1 MSLKPIRLGTRRSHL
16 ARAQSEAIARRLETL
31 HPGLRVE
38 LIGIDTR
45 GDQITHIPLSQVEG
59 KEFFTAE
66 IDAALLGGAVDL
78 TVHSYKDLS
87 LERPAALWLGAVP
100 QRENPRDIVLFAPDV
115 AAQLAAGIPL
125 RIGSSSPRRA
135 ALVPPFLKRALPGGA
150 DVQLSELRG
159 NVDSRIKRL
168 REPRGS
174 ERHMDGVILA
184 LAGIARLWRDE
195 SLGGRAMLEELLADL
210 PRMILPLT
218 QCPGAPAQGALA
230 IECRADDAYV
240 RGLLAPLDDTLT
252 RAAVVAE
259 RALLAARGGGC
270 HQRLGATQRTIEGL
284 GTMLYWRE
292 AVGEEL
298 LEPRLEWHS
307 ATPLKAAGAP
317 IVPWDGSR
325 QPREP
330 IQMLPGAAEQCATAL
345 AAASAAFIAHRR
357 ALPEMSAAAV
367 NACTHIWVP
376 GTESWFA
383 LAERGAWVEGCAE
396 GLGFA
401 ALAPMLAEGVLAL
414 PPAAQWLVLTHAAA
428 AADWHGVHVLATY
441 EHRTGGAAS
450 GESPELATHIYWH
463 STAQF
468 ERWRDSIGRAVH
480 HACGPGKTAEHL
492 RRAGVRAPQVFPS
505 PGHWREWLSK

>member
-16 ARAQSEAIARRLETL
+16 ARAQSEAIARRLEKL

-66 IDAALLGGAVDL
+66 IDAALQGGAVDL

-115 AAQLAAGIPL
+115 AAQLAAGLPL

-135 ALVPPFLKRALPGGA
+135 ALVPSFLTRALPGGA
-150 DVQLSELRG
+150 NVQLCDLRG

-184 LAGIARLWRDE
+184 LAGVARLWRDE
-195 SLGGRAMLEELLADL
+195 GGRALLEGLLAGL

-218 QCPGAPAQGALA
+218 LCPGAPAQGALA
-230 IECRADDAYV
+230 IECRTDDAYV
-240 RGLLAPLDDTLT
+240 RGLLAPLDDLQT

-270 HQRLGATQRTIEGL
+270 HQRLGATQLTIEGL
-284 GTMLYWRE
+284 GTLLYWRE
-292 AVGEEL
+292 AIGERL
-298 LEPRLEWHS
+298 LEPRQEWHS
-307 ATPLKAAGAP
+307 ATPLQPAVAP
-317 IVPWDGSR
+317 IIAWDGSR
-325 QPREP
+325 QPPQP
-330 IQMLPGAAEQCATAL
+330 IQTLPGALKQCATAL
-345 AAASAAFIAHRR
+345 AAARAAFIAHRR
-357 ALPEMSAAAV
+357 ALPEMPAAAV
-367 NACTHIWVP
+367 NNCRHIWVP

-383 LAERGAWVEGCAE
+383 LAERGVWVEGCAE

-401 ALAPMLAEGVLAL
+401 TLAPTLADGVLAL
-414 PPAAQWLVLTHAAA
+414 PAVEQWLVLTHAAA
-428 AADWHGVHVLATY
+428 AADWRDSNVLATY
-441 EHRTGGAAS
+441 EHRAVAAS
-450 GESPELATHIYWH
+450 GESPKLATHIYWH

-468 ERWRDSIGRAVH
+468 ERWRDSIGTAAH
-480 HACGPGKTAEHL
+480 HACGPGKTAEYL
-492 RRAGVRAPQVFPS
+492 RRAEVRTLQVFPS
-505 PGHWREWLSK
+505 PAHWREWLSK

>member
-16 ARAQSEAIARRLETL
+16 ARAQSQAIAQALEQL

-45 GDQITHIPLSQVEG
+45 GDQITNIPLSQVEG

-66 IDAALLGGAVDL
+66 IDAALLEGTVDL

-100 QRENPRDIVLFAPDV
+100 KRENPRDIVLFAPDV
-115 AAQLAAGIPL
+115 AAQIAAGQTL

-135 ALVPPFLKRALPGGA
+135 ALVPPFLARALPGA
-150 DVQLSELRG
+150 AKVQLCDLRG

-184 LAGIARLWRDE
+184 LAGVARLWRDE
-195 SLGGRAMLEELLADL
+195 SMGGHSLLEGLLAGL

-230 IECRADDAYV
+230 IECRTDDAYV
-240 RGLLAPLDDTLT
+240 RGLLAPLDDLPT

-270 HQRLGATQRTIEGL
+270 HQRLGATQIAIEGL
-284 GTMLYWRE
+284 GTLLYWRE
-292 AVGEEL
+292 AVGEQL
-298 LEPRLEWHS
+298 LEPRQEWHS
-307 ATPLKAAGAP
+307 STPLPAAVAP
-317 IVPWDGSR
+317 IVAWDGSR
-325 QPREP
+325 QPPQP
-330 IQMLPGAAEQCATAL
+330 IQSMSGVSDHCAMAL
-345 AAASAAFIAHRR
+345 AAAGAAFIAHRQ
-357 ALPEMSAAAV
+357 ALPEMTATAV
-367 NACTHIWVP
+367 NACRHIWVP

-383 LAERGAWVEGCAE
+383 LAERGVWVEGCAE

-401 ALAPMLAEGVLAL
+401 SLAPTIAAGAL
-414 PPAAQWLVLTHAAA
+414 GLPSMDKWLVLTHAAA
-428 AADWHGVHVLATY
+428 ASDWRGCNVLATY
-441 EHRTGGAAS
+441 EHQAGGVAS

-468 ERWRDSIGRAVH
+468 ERWRDSIGAAMH
-480 HACGPGKTAEHL
+480 HACGPGKTAEYL
-492 RRAGVRAPQVFPS
+492 RRTGVRILQVFPS
-505 PGHWREWLSK
+505 SGHWREWLSK